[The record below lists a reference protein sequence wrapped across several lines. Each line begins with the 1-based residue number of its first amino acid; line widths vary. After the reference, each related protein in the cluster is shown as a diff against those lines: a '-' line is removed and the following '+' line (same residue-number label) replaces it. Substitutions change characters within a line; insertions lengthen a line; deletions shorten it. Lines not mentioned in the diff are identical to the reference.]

1 MHGFTAAH
9 HQPFLHLPSQAHCAP
24 FPSFPPPPPPQADAM
39 HGSTKY
45 YQQLLADAMHGFTA
59 VHSQAPFHLV
69 AMFGPEH
76 GFRGT
81 AQAGKSESASKD
93 PRTGLPIFDLYGKTR
108 GAGKSESASKDP
120 KTGLPIFDLYGK
132 VRSRGGRGEARR
144 REMEGGASEVRRR
157 GGRAEGIG
165 RWGLRVG
172 GRWGAEGGAEG
183 KQDETQKVRERRGAG
198 GEQVRERRGAGGEQV
213 RERRGAGGE
222 QVRERRGAGGEQ
234 VRERRGAGGEQVRE
248 RRGAGGEQV
257 RERRGAGGEQVRRT
271 RWGTGEGQRGGAEQI
286 DCRPARDPPSIAKC
300 FEASGA
306 DTIVFDIQ
314 DVGVSAVRS
323 RGGCCEHTKL
333 ASTRS
338 SGSSMAASSQLL
350 SLLLSAVSSCL
361 TPHPPSMWPPLPQ
374 ARFYTFIWELYGC
387 LVAAALSPSIR
398 RFLVLDTP
406 PPVHVAPPPP
416 GSLLHARFYTFI
428 WTLYDCLV
436 AAALCPSIR
445 RFLVLDRPNP
455 LGGMVV
461 DGPITEPQHASFVGR
476 KAIPLRHGMT
486 VGELSLLFFSDQQ
499 QNISREAPPLS
510 SISPPATVSALLS
523 SATAAEATAPSATV
537 PTALQLLLWVPP
549 SPNMPTPTT
558 ALVYAGTCLIEH
570 ARTTPTT
577 ALVYTGTCL
586 IEVWSCVGVCFET
599 SQN

>member
-1 MHGFTAAH
+1 MYTLQGSIVGPLWTIESA
-9 HQPFLHLPSQAHCAP
+9 LP
-24 FPSFPPPPPPQADAM
+24 FPSPSHPGQQTPCMVPRPHTPNRPSTSQTCIPQTPCMVPRPHTPNRPFASQMVNAM
-39 HGSTKY
+39 HGSTAAHP
-45 YQQLLADAMHGFTA
+45 QPPFPPPNQLPCFSHLFSLTLLPSIPQSHRQMPCMADAMHDAMHDAIHGFTA

-69 AMFGPEH
+69 AIFGPEH

-93 PRTGLPIFDLYGKTR
+93 P
-108 GAGKSESASKDP
+108 

-132 VRSRGGRGEARR
+132 DS
-144 REMEGGASEVRRR
+144 
-157 GGRAEGIG
+157 
-165 RWGLRVG
+165 
-172 GRWGAEGGAEG
+172 
-183 KQDETQKVRERRGAG
+183 Q
-198 GEQVRERRGAGGEQV
+198 
-213 RERRGAGGE
+213 
-222 QVRERRGAGGEQ
+222 
-234 VRERRGAGGEQVRE
+234 
-248 RRGAGGEQV
+248 
-257 RERRGAGGEQVRRT
+257 
-271 RWGTGEGQRGGAEQI
+271 
-286 DCRPARDPPSIAKC
+286 SIAKC

-314 DVGVSAVRS
+314 DVG
-323 RGGCCEHTKL
+323 
-333 ASTRS
+333 
-338 SGSSMAASSQLL
+338 
-350 SLLLSAVSSCL
+350 
-361 TPHPPSMWPPLPQ
+361 
-374 ARFYTFIWELYGC
+374 
-387 LVAAALSPSIR
+387 
-398 RFLVLDTP
+398 
-406 PPVHVAPPPP
+406 
-416 GSLLHARFYTFI
+416 ARFYTFI

-455 LGGMVV
+455 LGGVVV

-486 VGELSLLFFSDQQ
+486 VGELSLLFLSEFLPPDPHLAKLNGGGSATSSSSSSSSSGGGTTTTRNSSGGGSSSSGSSQPFAPAFKLEVVQMEGWSRSSSPFFPFFPCPQPLLSPAALTSRSPAPVSAPPPSPSPSPSHSASPVTASFKQ
-499 QNISREAPPLS
+499 QNVSIEAPSSS
-510 SISPPATVSALLS
+510 SISPPATVAALLS
-523 SATAAEATAPSATV
+523 SATVAGATAAGATV
-537 PTALQLLLWVPP
+537 PTALQPLLWVPP